1 MLVDG
6 GSTRW
11 VECAQ
16 RARRLAE
23 ADPQGDHRFYPG
35 MWVPRTEYGLHLTTL
50 LLFLSPP
57 QPDDATAD
65 RDRVDAELLELV
77 AAAADAPPHIGWS
90 QRSELQREPLEKLLA
105 ELARRLR
112 AAGFDL
118 DLTDPHPDPEV
129 RAWRMLDATPQPAGI
144 LWTKEP
150 YCSMTESH
158 WDEPGQTSAGHAALK
173 AHRWLEL
180 SGANA

>member
-1 MLVDG
+1 
-6 GSTRW
+6 
-11 VECAQ
+11 
-16 RARRLAE
+16 
-23 ADPQGDHRFYPG
+23 

-57 QPDDATAD
+57 PPDAAAAD

-77 AAAADAPPHIGWS
+77 AAAVPPQIGWS

-112 AAGFDL
+112 AVGFDL
-118 DLTDPHPDPEV
+118 DLADPHPDPQV
-129 RAWRMLDATPQPAGI
+129 RSFRMLDATPQPAGI

-158 WDEPGQTSAGHAALK
+158 WDEPGQTSAGHATLK